1 MMTEMIVS
9 LIVFAMLLTAFA
21 ASLNG
26 FKKFNH
32 IQLLRQHCIS
42 AAQATLDSITAT
54 GSIIREADSM
64 RLWPDVVIYIEQ
76 TEGKNQWKGL
86 KLVTVTAKTVKFR
99 KNTEVRLSR
108 YFSNTVV
115 LENKGMQPSPSREQ

>member
-76 TEGKNQWKGL
+76 TEGKN
-86 KLVTVTAKTVKFR
+86 
-99 KNTEVRLSR
+99 TEVRLSR